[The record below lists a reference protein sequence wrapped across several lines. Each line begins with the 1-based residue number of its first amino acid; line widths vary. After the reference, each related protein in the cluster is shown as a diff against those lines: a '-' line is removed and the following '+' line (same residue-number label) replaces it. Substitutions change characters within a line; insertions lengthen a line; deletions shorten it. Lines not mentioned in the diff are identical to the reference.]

1 MRAIFNNLFMTFT
14 SEKFNTGLNDRRD
27 SFVNTCRGSGG
38 DENRH
43 DALISTFRKQRT
55 IFRMLCFEKK
65 NLERL
70 MHYTVMSLTNPH
82 TICGR
87 PTLKD
92 AVTDPG
98 EGPGAPTY
106 F

>member
-43 DALISTFRKQRT
+43 DALISTFRKQHT

-65 NLERL
+65 NLESL
-70 MHYTVMSLTNPH
+70 MHHTVMSLTNPH
-82 TICGR
+82 TIRGR